1 MVQDLNQKLLE
12 SNKQANDLKFK
23 LNQMQTELDQANK
36 EKAEL
41 SNQLKQKEAVSSST
55 VDQQEV
61 KRLQEEI
68 AKLRSLNKNRDQ
80 ILAEIDEKNKALR
93 ESETNLKMVQNDL
106 ELIQSQN
113 QSYEIKNK
121 QQADKLRDIEL
132 KLNQAKEQVFTTE
145 KAKEQQQIE
154 FESKIEGLK

>member
-1 MVQDLNQKLLE
+1 
-12 SNKQANDLKFK
+12 
-23 LNQMQTELDQANK
+23 
-36 EKAEL
+36 
-41 SNQLKQKEAVSSST
+41 
-55 VDQQEV
+55 
-61 KRLQEEI
+61 
-68 AKLRSLNKNRDQ
+68 
-80 ILAEIDEKNKALR
+80 
-93 ESETNLKMVQNDL
+93 MVQNDL